1 MALPNAGAWILLH
14 RKNVDGV
21 MPMLASGK
29 VVIGWCDGVRLG
41 RTTELITKM
50 EYHNLHILLANGA
63 ARSSDRAVGKID
75 NLDSSAGIHRVDLA
89 RERGSHGPVNVSSAR
104 PLR

>member
-21 MPMLASGK
+21 MPMLASGR

-63 ARSSDRAVGKID
+63 ARSDRAVQDKQFR
-75 NLDSSAGIHRVDLA
+75 LDSSAGIHRVDLA
-89 RERGSHGPVNVSSAR
+89 RERGSYGPVNVSSAR